1 MTQLAVKQLWIL
13 RQLRKSGGKT
23 DLLSKRRVENFKWC
37 IDGRK
42 DLLNELLVETIER
55 VDHIIL
61 KYTNANKK
69 NTLVLKKQ
77 QYKIA
82 SLNDVSEFLFKKYVI
97 SS

>member
-1 MTQLAVKQLWIL
+1 M
-13 RQLRKSGGKT
+13 
-23 DLLSKRRVENFKWC
+23 
-37 IDGRK
+37 
-42 DLLNELLVETIER
+42 NELLVETIER